1 MFNFEFLLWF
11 LLMGTTL
18 RAAPSKS
25 YTFST
30 NYHACIAMSTWRRCE
45 SPILFWPWPQHNL
58 LSRLDFLRRSSL
70 MDTTLRAARDK
81 SYAFST
87 NYHAYIEIPTWYT
100 CTHTSI
106 LFDLHKFMFLL
117 RSREATCPPRI
128 AGAGQPC
135 YDRSL
140 FFVFINSCLFPYHR
154 FFVIE

>member
-1 MFNFEFLLWF
+1 MFN
-11 LLMGTTL
+11 
-18 RAAPSKS
+18 
-25 YTFST
+25 
-30 NYHACIAMSTWRRCE
+30 
-45 SPILFWPWPQHNL
+45 
-58 LSRLDFLRRSSL
+58 LDFLRRSSL
-70 MDTTLRAARDK
+70 MDTTLRAAPDK

-106 LFDLHKFMFLL
+106 LFDLHKFLFLL

-140 FFVFINSCLFPYHR
+140 FLLILVYFHIADFLSLNKILFLTCHSYIQSFCKSDISVLLLDCSMDPGIISIRRYCTSG
-154 FFVIE
+154 ICIYIWD